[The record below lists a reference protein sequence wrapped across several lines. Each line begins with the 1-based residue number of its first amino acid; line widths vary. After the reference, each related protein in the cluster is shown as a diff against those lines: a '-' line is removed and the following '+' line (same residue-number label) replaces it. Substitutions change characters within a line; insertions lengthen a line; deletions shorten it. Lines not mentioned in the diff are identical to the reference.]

1 MRLRSTLL
9 VPLLCTMVAGCSSIG
24 GAPIKHVVE
33 LFMEGGE
40 KPLREAMRPLRGGSR
55 VLVFALDGVGEEDF
69 RRALD
74 EGNLPSVAALLGP
87 RAGAGVY
94 AHGYAASG
102 TLSVLPSI
110 TMAAWTSAFTVRPP
124 GETGVPGN
132 EWFERETM
140 RFYAPA
146 PVAFSSND
154 HAIRMYTKGLIGE
167 QTHVPTLFEQA
178 DVRSFVSMLP
188 LSRGADLLQLPKLNT
203 FGDLFFATV
212 QGAVRGRPTRKSY
225 SETDQNS
232 VRSVIAGLKEYGA
245 PDLQVVYFPG
255 IDLMRHV
262 SEQPDVEVQRYLAEI
277 TDSLIASVLDEYRRQ
292 GVLERTYV
300 MFVSDHGHT
309 PVMTDDRHR
318 LLNEPAE
325 LLDTIGVRVRS
336 FGIDSKTDDF
346 QAVLAYQGSMA
357 FVYLADRSTCRTA
370 GERCAWSRSP
380 RETED
385 VLPVVRAFDRANR
398 TGELMPALKG
408 TIDLI
413 FARPSKH
420 FWQRGA
426 RPFQVWDG
434 QQLVPIAT
442 YLKRHPRPDLL
453 RLAERMQELG
463 TGPYGAHAGDVV
475 LLANARAD
483 RPVEMR
489 FYFGADRYT
498 SWHGSPS
505 APDSRVPLVVA
516 HPARSGT
523 ELRQLTSR
531 TLGATPSL
539 LDVTPLVRALLRN

>member
-9 VPLLCTMVAGCSSIG
+9 VPLLCSILAGCASVG
-24 GAPIKHVVE
+24 GAPVKQVVN
-33 LFMEGGE
+33 LFTEGGE
-40 KPLREAMRPLRGGSR
+40 KPLRSSMRPLHGGAR
-55 VLVFALDGVGEEDF
+55 VLVFALDGVGEDDF
-69 RRALD
+69 NRALN
-74 EGNLPSVAALLGP
+74 EGRLTSAAMLLGE
-87 RAGAGVY
+87 RSGSGLY
-94 AHGYAASG
+94 THGYAASG

-110 TMAAWTSAFTVRPP
+110 TIAAWTSAFTGRPP
-124 GETGVPGN
+124 GVTGVMGN
-132 EWFERETM
+132 EWFERETL

-146 PVAFSSND
+146 PVSFSSND
-154 HAIRMYTKGLIGE
+154 HAIRMYTQGLVG
-167 QTHVPTLFEQA
+167 QVTHAPTLFEA
-178 DVRSFVSMLP
+178 ANVRAFVSLLP
-188 LSRGADLLQLPKLNT
+188 LHRGADLLQMPKLNT

-212 QGAVRGRPTRKSY
+212 QGAIRGRPTRKSY
-225 SETDQNS
+225 SEMDQNS
-232 VRSVIAGLKEYGA
+232 VRSVLAGLKEYGA

-262 SEQPDVEVQRYLAEI
+262 AEQPDEEMQRYLGEI

-300 MFVSDHGHT
+300 VFVSDHGHT
-309 PVMTDDRHR
+309 PVLADDRHR
-318 LLNEPAE
+318 LLDEPAA
-325 LLDTIGVRVRS
+325 LLDSLGFRVRP

-357 FVYLADRSTCRTA
+357 FVYLADRSTCRAA
-370 GERCAWSRSP
+370 GERCAWDHNP

-385 VLPVVRAFDRANR
+385 VLQVVKAFDRANR
-398 TGELMPALKG
+398 TGELVPGLQG

-413 FARPSKH
+413 FARPAKH
-420 FWQRGA
+420 FWQRGP
-426 RPFQVWDG
+426 RPFEVWDG
-434 QQLVPIAT
+434 KQLVPIAT

-453 RLAERMQELG
+453 RLNERMQALG

-483 RPVEMR
+483 QPIEAR

-505 APDSRVPLVVA
+505 ALDSRIPLVVA
-516 HPARSGT
+516 HGAKSGA
-523 ELRQLTSR
+523 ELRRLTSR

-539 LDVTPLVRALLRN
+539 LDLTPLVRALLRN